1 MKSVDSSLLTWRASG
16 VVIIDG
22 PVTEPLLYQWEPV
35 GRPPV
40 AIPVVRMFMMPREV
54 EVDKGGGAQGR

>member
-1 MKSVDSSLLTWRASG
+1 M
-16 VVIIDG
+16 VIIDG